1 MKEIGEKDG
10 GLYILKPCQLLDTGQ
25 HRSFVAT
32 SKDSHDGDI
41 WHKRLGHIPMSVIR
55 KIDMFANKRDFVI
68 QCCDICPLAR

>member
-1 MKEIGEKDG
+1 MVKLTRQLNCCAIFYPDFFLLQDLFIGKVKEIGEKDG

-41 WHKRLGHIPMSVIR
+41 
-55 KIDMFANKRDFVI
+55 
-68 QCCDICPLAR
+68 